1 MKKYL
6 FILIIILFLFG
17 ILINQQIQIN
27 ELYDM
32 FYDLQSIFILDESV
46 EIQYYDY

>member
-1 MKKYL
+1 MKYL
-6 FILIIILFLFG
+6 FILIIILFLFV

-32 FYDLQSIFILDESV
+32 FYDLQSIFVLDESI

>member
-6 FILIIILFLFG
+6 FILIIILFLFV
-17 ILINQQIQIN
+17 IQIIQQIHIN

-32 FYDLQSIFILDESV
+32 FYDLQSIFILDESI

>member
-32 FYDLQSIFILDESV
+32 FYDLQSIFILDESI

>member
-1 MKKYL
+1 L

-32 FYDLQSIFILDESV
+32 FYDLQSIFILDESI